1 MFPDPVPKE
10 VDGVIHY
17 EQGSDPTEKFLPS
30 KLEDVE
36 KKPHNIS
43 FPPTANTAKNVG
55 FMVKCEECQKPR
67 LLHAKHKIKED
78 LKGAKRMMAK
88 LNYVCGSIISE
99 YMGTGADRDEKYLK
113 NIFVRENLYIMRQ
126 QNRASLLR
134 RGSLSKN
141 MREAQAEHSETH
153 LSIIR
158 NV

>member
-99 YMGTGADRDEKYLK
+99 YMVTGADRDEKYLK
-113 NIFVRENLYIMRQ
+113 TILVRENLSCASKIELPYYAVDHYPKICVRLK
-126 QNRASLLR
+126 QNTRKL
-134 RGSLSKN
+134 
-141 MREAQAEHSETH
+141 T
-153 LSIIR
+153 
-158 NV
+158 